1 MTKLELLSELL
12 VEELHSFKE
21 EVDRLEIIEKS
32 LKSTAIKADSTQIE
46 KLIEEHLRKL
56 QLDQTAQQENQEEIL
71 KRIKHSRTIPNWL
84 IILALLLFLSQAFII
99 VYLLLRY

>member
-21 EVDRLEIIEKS
+21 EVNRLERIEKS

-56 QLDQTAQQENQEEIL
+56 NVHQTAELENRKEIL
-71 KRIKHSRTIPNWL
+71 KLIRQSRAIPNWL
-84 IILALLLFLSQAFII
+84 IILALLLFLSQAFSII
-99 VYLLLRY
+99 YLLLR

>member
-12 VEELHSFKE
+12 VEELHSFKQ
-21 EVDRLEIIEKS
+21 EVTRLEQIEKN
-32 LKSTAIKADSTQIE
+32 LKNTTIKADSTNIE

-56 QLDQTAQQENQEEIL
+56 NAHQSAQQKNQEEIV

-84 IILALLLFLSQAFII
+84 IILALFLFLSQAFAII
-99 VYLLLRY
+99 YLLLR

>member
-21 EVDRLEIIEKS
+21 EVNRLERIEKS

-56 QLDQTAQQENQEEIL
+56 NAHQTAELENRKEIL
-71 KRIKHSRTIPNWL
+71 KLIRHSRTIPNWL
-84 IILALLLFLSQAFII
+84 IILALLLFLSQAFAII
-99 VYLLLRY
+99 YLLLR

>member
-12 VEELHSFKE
+12 VEELHSFKV
-21 EVDRLEIIEKS
+21 EVNRLEKIEKS

-56 QLDQTAQQENQEEIL
+56 HVDQTAQQGTREEIL
-71 KRIKHSRTIPNWL
+71 KKIKHSRVIPNWL
-84 IILALLLFLSQAFII
+84 ITLVLLLFLSQAFSII
-99 VYLLLRY
+99 YLLIS

>member
-21 EVDRLEIIEKS
+21 ELNRLERIEKS
-32 LKSTAIKADSTQIE
+32 LKSTAIQADSSQIE
-46 KLIEEHLRKL
+46 KLIEEHLKKL
-56 QLDQTAQQENQEEIL
+56 HINQTAQQENRKEIL

-84 IILALLLFLSQAFII
+84 LVLALFLFLSQAFSI
-99 VYLLLRY
+99 VYLLLR